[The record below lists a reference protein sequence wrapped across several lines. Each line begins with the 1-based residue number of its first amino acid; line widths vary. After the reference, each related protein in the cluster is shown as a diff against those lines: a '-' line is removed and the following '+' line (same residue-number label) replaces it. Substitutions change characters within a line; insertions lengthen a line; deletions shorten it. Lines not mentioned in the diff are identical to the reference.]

1 MKMNELGQTGI
12 QVSDICLGTMTFGEQ
27 NTEDDAHAQLD
38 MAVDHG
44 VNFIDT
50 AEMYAFPAR
59 AETQGRT
66 EAYVGSWLKARGNRD
81 KVVVATKI
89 TGPGARFGHIRD
101 GQMRFDREQIRRAVD
116 GSLKRL
122 QTDYIDLYQT
132 HWPERPSNYFG
143 KLGYEHDDNE
153 ADWTPFEET
162 LEAVADE
169 IKAGRIRAFGV
180 SNESAWGLMAQL
192 RLSKAG
198 SLPRVASVQ
207 NAYSLIC
214 RQFEVGLAEAAI
226 RERCGLLA
234 YSPLAFG
241 ALSGKYLDGDPPAGS
256 RIQRFPSF
264 QRYFKPNAVEAT
276 ATYVKLA
283 RDHGLS
289 PTQMAIA
296 FVRSRRFAT
305 STIIGAT
312 TLDQLRDNLGAG
324 ELVLPADVLAAIE
337 AVHMSNPNPGP

>member
-27 NTEDDAHAQLD
+27 NTEADAHAQLD
-38 MAVDHG
+38 MAFDHG
-44 VNFIDT
+44 VNLIDT

-59 AETQGRT
+59 AETQGLT
-66 EAYVGSWLKARGNRD
+66 EAYVGSWLKARGTRD
-81 KVVVATKI
+81 KVVLATKI
-89 TGPGARFGHIRD
+89 TGPGGRFNHIRD
-101 GQMRFDREQIRRAVD
+101 GQMRFDHEQVRRAVD

-143 KLGYEHDDNE
+143 KLGYAHDDNE

-162 LEAVADE
+162 LAAIADE

-192 RLSKAG
+192 RLSDSG

-214 RQFEVGLAEAAI
+214 RQFEVGLAETAI
-226 RERCGLLA
+226 RENCGLLA

-256 RIQRFPSF
+256 RIQRFPAF
-264 QRYFKPNAVEAT
+264 QRYFKPKAVEAT
-276 ATYVKLA
+276 AAYVKLA
-283 RDHGLS
+283 RDHGLD
-289 PTQMAIA
+289 PAQMAIA

-312 TLDQLRDNLGAG
+312 SLDQLRDNLGAG
-324 ELVLPADVLAAIE
+324 DMTLPADILTVIE
-337 AVHMSNPNPGP
+337 AIHTDNPNPGP